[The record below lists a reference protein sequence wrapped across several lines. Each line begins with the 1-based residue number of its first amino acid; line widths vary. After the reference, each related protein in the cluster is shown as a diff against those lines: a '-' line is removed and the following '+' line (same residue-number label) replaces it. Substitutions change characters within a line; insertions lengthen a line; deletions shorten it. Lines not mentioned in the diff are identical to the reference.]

1 MDSFL
6 KKAVKSASS
15 GGVGHL
21 GTVTAAERAK
31 QYKSS
36 EFYEDVGRLFCPVCN
51 VVITHQRK
59 SKVSFQ

>member
-6 KKAVKSASS
+6 KKAVESASS

-31 QYKSS
+31 KYKSG
-36 EFYEDVGRLFCPVCN
+36 EFYEDGGRLFGRLCN
-51 VVITHQRK
+51 VVITH
-59 SKVSFQ
+59 